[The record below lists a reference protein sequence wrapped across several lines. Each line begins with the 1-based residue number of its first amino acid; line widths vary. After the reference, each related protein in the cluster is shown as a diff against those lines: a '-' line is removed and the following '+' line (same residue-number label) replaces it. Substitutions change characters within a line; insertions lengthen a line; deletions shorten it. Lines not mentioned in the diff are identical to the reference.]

1 MNNITKLQSLCER
14 NACAC
19 ACVFSNWCVLRVCRR
34 NFEKMTLF
42 WLTDLDEKKVTI
54 EGDSGLSLASVR
66 AFSWLVGGLLVVGLC
81 ANVYLVRVT
90 ARRRFPVRWETF
102 RLILRYSSVVDLS
115 LCTVLASVILWSNVL
130 LHNGSDVIL
139 SLQCTH
145 FDLDNVHYCGGIV
158 VASSVVVAA
167 RQTVM
172 LFTFDHEVALLR
184 QNSMR
189 TVRLLKDITIVG
201 VVCFLCTMMLTN
213 FAPIVDLQLCHVV
226 VPMTSRTIYLLL
238 VPIVVNV
245 LIGVVF
251 VLRASGTDSEYERFE
266 MKVKHKF
273 SDDSSCNAKTV
284 ERSMT
289 SPEVDEAPDEVSDS
303 RWNRFVIILHVAVL
317 TWFIWVAPMAVA
329 GMLMQR
335 VSVETL
341 YLLTAVPV
349 LTSVWSAFAVF
360 RHWT

>member
-14 NACAC
+14 NAC

-42 WLTDLDEKKVTI
+42 WLIDLDEKKVAI
-54 EGDSGLSLASVR
+54 EGDSGLSLASIR

-90 ARRRFPVRWETF
+90 ARRRFPVRWDTF
-102 RLILRYSSVVDLS
+102 RLILCYSSVVDLP
-115 LCTVLASVILWSNVL
+115 LCVVLASVILWSNVL
-130 LHNGSDVIL
+130 LHNGSDVTL

-145 FDLDNVHYCGGIV
+145 LHLDNVHYCGGIV

-172 LFTFDHEVALLR
+172 LFTFEHEVALL
-184 QNSMR
+184 
-189 TVRLLKDITIVG
+189 LG
-201 VVCFLCTMMLTN
+201 TMMLTN
-213 FAPIVDLQLCHVV
+213 FAPIVDLELSHVV
-226 VPMTSRTIYLLL
+226 VPMASRTIYLLL

-251 VLRASGTDSEYERFE
+251 VLRASGTDSEYDIFE

-273 SDDSSCNAKTV
+273 SDDSSWNAKTV

-303 RWNRFVIILHVAVL
+303 RWNRFVIILHGAVL

-349 LTSVWSAFAVF
+349 LPSVWSAFAVF